1 MVRPSPGVPLNQ
13 AWGQKVRPVLN
24 PHCLATLTRESGPV
38 RTCNLIFHLSQ
49 QFALP
54 PLQHKKKLGNFF
66 RPARRIRKFLQGPEN
81 RRGKEPAQSGQPPRQ
96 AGAPAS
102 GIPRH
107 SCLPEGAALRQRLKK
122 RFPVLRL
129 PPLGKD
135 ALYGIPDA
143 LLGTSHAE
151 GPPTWRMKDFL
162 GIDTQ
167 GVADSGIEVLHADSL
182 LLGSA
187 RFAV

>member
-1 MVRPSPGVPLNQ
+1 MLEQLGKSQQVDFQPGSTLQFQRNRMPGPGPCLPFNRWDSPLTEKEGSPKTTLFLSHNALASEISSPAWNGPAFARGPPNH

-96 AGAPAS
+96 AGLRHPAS
-102 GIPRH
+102 
-107 SCLPEGAALRQRLKK
+107 
-122 RFPVLRL
+122 
-129 PPLGKD
+129 
-135 ALYGIPDA
+135 
-143 LLGTSHAE
+143 
-151 GPPTWRMKDFL
+151 L
-162 GIDTQ
+162 GIRVYQ
-167 GVADSGIEVLHADSL
+167 KAPPCGGA
-182 LLGSA
+182 
-187 RFAV
+187 